1 MGPQPKVLQ
10 IVDSGLPQGNI
21 KFKTSST
28 LDELTQF
35 LAVNTET
42 PYRSPPSV
50 ESVEYMSPARP
61 ASYDLSK
68 AAPLVSSPLSVMPSI
83 PSVQVQRTGLG
94 YPTSRHYKNIFSG
107 KGYLN
112 VHGWAHDLDQLQ
124 TAIGTDYRLQDGVI
138 ASPYDALAIALRYAF
153 LNRYVPELD
162 VQIIGRSQHSEHY
175 MHQARMFA
183 EALASTHGFD
193 RASPEQR
200 ALLARLLDPEL
211 ASNDA
216 VVLLLHIVAGEYN
229 CTFDL
234 NIIES
239 CPQNDDA
246 TIESHREV
254 SALAT
259 LWLYRERRVLPDN
272 SIAISTYA
280 FTPNFETLGKT
291 AKEFGSPALPDA
303 HQTFMGRLT
312 EEVVPC
318 AEASSYI
325 EPPVGLTATQLVESH
340 PQSLEYEPLLLVLR
354 EFTERKVF
362 KRLKRAKLVTTYE
375 TVMERRDK
383 ALMARAVRNGTGP
396 DKTHEEVQY
405 RAEVTESRRRVGRKR
420 RGGGGGRGDGQ
431 TESKAASGSKKR
443 RKVSDTNTTL
453 YPQIERED

>member
-1 MGPQPKVLQ
+1 MAPQPEVLQ
-10 IVDSGLPQGNI
+10 IIDSGLPQGNT

-42 PYRSPPSV
+42 PYCGPPSV
-50 ESVEYMSPARP
+50 ESVEYTSP

-68 AAPLVSSPLSVMPSI
+68 TVPLVSSPLSVMPSI
-83 PSVQVQRTGLG
+83 PSVQVQRTGLD
-94 YPTSRHYKNIFSG
+94 YPTSRHYKNIISG

-153 LNRYVPELD
+153 VNRYVPELD
-162 VQIIGRSQHSEHY
+162 VQIIGRSQQSENY

-183 EALASTHGFD
+183 EALVSTHGFD
-193 RASPEQR
+193 HASPEQR
-200 ALLARLLDPEL
+200 ALLARLMDPQL

-216 VVLLLHIVAGEYN
+216 VVLLLRIVAGEYN
-229 CTFDL
+229 CTFNL
-234 NIIES
+234 NIIEY

-272 SIAISTYA
+272 SIALSTYA

-291 AKEFGSPALPDA
+291 AKEFGRPVLPDA

-312 EEVVPC
+312 EELVPC

-325 EPPVGLTATQLVESH
+325 EPPVGLTATQLVDSH
-340 PQSLEYEPLLLVLR
+340 PQSLQYEPLLLVLR

-362 KRLKRAKLVTTYE
+362 KRLKRAKLITTYE
-375 TVMERRDK
+375 TVLERRDK

-405 RAEVTESRRRVGRKR
+405 RAEVMESRRRVGRKR
-420 RGGGGGRGDGQ
+420 RGGGGGGGSGQ

-443 RKVSDTNTTL
+443 RKVSDTDTQL
-453 YPQIERED
+453 FPQIERKD